1 MWLIVGLGNPGRK
14 YQFTRHNIGFRVID
28 RLSRDLSIPLNKK
41 SLLTKWGKG
50 TWRENELVLAK
61 PQTFMNLSGEAVIR
75 LVNFFKIKTKNLIVI
90 YDDLDLGLG
99 EIRIRE
105 KGGGGGHKGVE
116 SIIHNLK
123 TSEFI
128 RVRLGIGRPDKKG
141 SEKDYVLET
150 FDDGEKKI
158 VNEQIAKGK
167 EAVEIIIGEGTASAM
182 NRFNRKKSLVFS
194 QKGGACVKN

>member
-28 RLSRDLSIPLNKK
+28 RLARELSIPLNKK

-50 TWRENELVLAK
+50 RWKENELVLAK